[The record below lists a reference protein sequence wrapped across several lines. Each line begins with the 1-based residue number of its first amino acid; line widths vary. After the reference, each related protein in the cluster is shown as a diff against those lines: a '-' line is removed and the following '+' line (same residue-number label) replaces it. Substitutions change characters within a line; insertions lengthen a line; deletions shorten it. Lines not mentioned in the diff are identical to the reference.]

1 MIINFRGLEGEALDI
16 LSRKTIK
23 SLGELQIISYYLSSQ
38 GFSEEEIKK
47 KLADYKW
54 KLSFPGVSSD
64 SLIELCLRV
73 QEPPAAMKGD
83 FSEVK
88 IFQSEIDFI
97 RDTMGDDTR
106 KLLFLFLV
114 ISKWNNHTTGW
125 IRYERDFLFK
135 FWKIKANEKQKEALI
150 RDCCYNGI
158 ELRVIGS
165 KHPVACFKVHF
176 RAVDADPVRVIT
188 NPEEIKDC
196 YYELI
201 EGRVK

>member
-16 LSRKTIK
+16 LSRKIIK

-47 KLADYKW
+47 QLADYKW

-88 IFQSEIDFI
+88 IFQPEVDFI
-97 RDTMGDDTR
+97 RETIVQVLENQGKR
-106 KLLFLFLV
+106 KTKRGSYQRMLLQR
-114 ISKWNNHTTGW
+114 H
-125 IRYERDFLFK
+125 
-135 FWKIKANEKQKEALI
+135 
-150 RDCCYNGI
+150 
-158 ELRVIGS
+158 
-165 KHPVACFKVHF
+165 
-176 RAVDADPVRVIT
+176 
-188 NPEEIKDC
+188 
-196 YYELI
+196 
-201 EGRVK
+201 RVKGDWV